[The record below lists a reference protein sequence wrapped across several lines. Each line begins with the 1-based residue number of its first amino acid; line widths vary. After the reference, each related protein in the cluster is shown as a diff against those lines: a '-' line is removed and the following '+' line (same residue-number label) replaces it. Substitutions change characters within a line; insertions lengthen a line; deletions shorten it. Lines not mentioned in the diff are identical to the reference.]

1 MKWLILKSLNFDR
14 LVSYTLLLEGP
25 VNFIKGS
32 SSLFLVSKVKFSY

>member
-14 LVSYTLLLEGP
+14 LVSYTLLLEDP
-25 VNFIKGS
+25 VNFIEGS